1 MSQTPRPPRIGRG
14 AAKVAPRRIPDPPGR
29 VLLVTVAR
37 APEPELVERTLELAG
52 PEHAK
57 ITVLGVAKIY
67 GTSLGLPHP
76 GLQPNRVE
84 WQILRDG
91 VEGAADELRAH
102 GFEVRVGLTRARN
115 APKMVAKWVRARNFH
130 AVVVSA
136 PEKPRWRA
144 LVEGDLA
151 REITR
156 RCGVPVHAVP
166 VTSPSPEGRARPA

>member
-1 MSQTPRPPRIGRG
+1 MASQGSLPPKMGRG
-14 AAKVAPRRIPDPPGR
+14 AAKAAPRRIPDPPRR
-29 VLLVTVAR
+29 VLLVTVAH
-37 APEPELVERTLELAG
+37 APEPELVERTLELAL

-91 VEGAADELRAH
+91 VEEAADELRGH

-115 APKMVAKWVRARNFH
+115 VPKMVAKWVKARNFH
-130 AVVVSA
+130 VVVVSA
-136 PEKPRWRA
+136 PDRPRWRT

-151 REITR
+151 SQITR
-156 RCGVPVHAVP
+156 RCGVPVQAVP
-166 VTSPSPEGRARPA
+166 VASPEGRARPA

>member
-1 MSQTPRPPRIGRG
+1 MNQAPRPQKIGRG
-14 AAKVAPRRIPDPPGR
+14 AAKAVPRRIPDPPKR
-29 VLLVTVAR
+29 VLLVTVAQ
-37 APEPELVERTLELAG
+37 APAQELVRRALELAT

-76 GLQPNRVE
+76 GLQPNRIE

-91 VEGAADELRAH
+91 VEEAADDLRAH

-115 APKMVAKWVRARNFH
+115 IPKMVAKWVNARNFH
-130 AVVVSA
+130 AVVVAA
-136 PEKPRWRA
+136 PEKPRWRS

-156 RCGVPVHAVP
+156 RCAALVHAVP
-166 VTSPSPEGRARPA
+166 VASAEGRARPA

>member
-1 MSQTPRPPRIGRG
+1 MSQRPRPPKTGRG
-14 AAKVAPRRIPDPPGR
+14 AAKAAPRRFPDPPRR
-29 VLLVTVAR
+29 VLLVTVAH
-37 APEPELVERTLELAG
+37 APEPELVQRTLELAG

-76 GLQPNRVE
+76 GLQPNRIE
-84 WQILRDG
+84 WQIVRDG
-91 VEGAADELRAH
+91 VEEAADELRAH

-115 APKMVAKWVRARNFH
+115 IPKMVAKWVQARNFH

-136 PEKPRWRA
+136 PDKPRWRA

-156 RCGVPVHAVP
+156 RSGVPVHAVP
-166 VTSPSPEGRARPA
+166 VASPHPKAV

>member
-1 MSQTPRPPRIGRG
+1 MSRRPRPQKVGRG
-14 AAKVAPRRIPDPPGR
+14 AKAAPRRIPHPPER
-29 VLLVTVAR
+29 ILLVTVATPPD
-37 APEPELVERTLELAG
+37 PEVIQCAIELAG
-52 PEHAK
+52 PERAK

-91 VEGAADELRAH
+91 VEEAADQLRAH

-115 APKMVAKWVRARNFH
+115 APKMVAKWVTARNFH

-136 PEKPRWRA
+136 PDKPRWRA

-151 REITR
+151 REIER
-156 RCGVPVHAVP
+156 RCAARVHAL
-166 VTSPSPEGRARPA
+166 PA

>member
-1 MSQTPRPPRIGRG
+1 MNQTPRPPKIGRG
-14 AAKVAPRRIPDPPGR
+14 AATAAPRRVPDPPKR
-29 VLLVTVAR
+29 VLLVTVAHG
-37 APEPELVERTLELAG
+37 PEPELVRRTLELAT

-76 GLQPNRVE
+76 GLQPNRIE
-84 WQILRDG
+84 WQIVRDG
-91 VEGAADELRAH
+91 VEEAADELRAQ

-115 APKMVAKWVRARNFH
+115 VPKMVAKWVKARNFH

-151 REITR
+151 LEIQK
-156 RCGVPVHAVP
+156 RCAARVHAVP
-166 VTSPSPEGRARPA
+166 VASAPDRRARPA

>member
-1 MSQTPRPPRIGRG
+1 MASQGPGSGKTGRG
-14 AAKVAPRRIPDPPGR
+14 VAKAAPRRIPDPPRR
-29 VLLVTVAR
+29 VLLVTVAT
-37 APEPELVERTLELAG
+37 APEPELVHKTLELAG

-67 GTSLGLPHP
+67 GTSFGLPHP
-76 GLQPNRVE
+76 GLQPNRIE
-84 WQILRDG
+84 WQIVRDG
-91 VEGAADELRAH
+91 VEEAADELRSS

-115 APKMVAKWVRARNFH
+115 VPKMVAKWVQARNFH

-136 PEKPRWRA
+136 PDKPRWRA

-156 RCGVPVHAVP
+156 RSGVPVHAVP
-166 VTSPSPEGRARPA
+166 VASPHPKAV

>member
-1 MSQTPRPPRIGRG
+1 M
-14 AAKVAPRRIPDPPGR
+14 
-29 VLLVTVAR
+29 TVAH
-37 APEPELVERTLELAG
+37 APEPELVQRTLELAG

-76 GLQPNRVE
+76 GLQPNRIE
-84 WQILRDG
+84 WQIVRDG
-91 VEGAADELRAH
+91 VEEAADELRAH

-115 APKMVAKWVRARNFH
+115 IPKMVAKWVQARNFH

-136 PEKPRWRA
+136 PDKPRWRA

-156 RCGVPVHAVP
+156 RSGVPVQAVP
-166 VTSPSPEGRARPA
+166 VASPHPKAV

>member
-1 MSQTPRPPRIGRG
+1 MQ
-14 AAKVAPRRIPDPPGR
+14 
-29 VLLVTVAR
+29 
-37 APEPELVERTLELAG
+37 RTLELAG

-76 GLQPNRVE
+76 GLQPNRIE
-84 WQILRDG
+84 WQMLRDG
-91 VEGAADELRAH
+91 VEEAADELRER

-115 APKMVAKWVRARNFH
+115 APKMIAKWVRARNFH

-136 PEKPRWRA
+136 PDKPRWRA
-144 LVEGDLA
+144 FMEGDLA

-156 RCGVPVHAVP
+156 RCGVPVHAVS
-166 VTSPSPEGRARPA
+166 VASSEGRARPA

>member
-1 MSQTPRPPRIGRG
+1 VQRHTRFGRG
-14 AAKVAPRRIPDPPGR
+14 AANAAPRSFPDPPKR

-37 APEPELVERTLELAG
+37 APEPELVERARELAG

-91 VEGAADELRAH
+91 VEEAADELRAH

-115 APKMVAKWVRARNFH
+115 VPKMIAKWVRARNFH

-136 PEKPRWRA
+136 PDKPRWRT
-144 LVEGDLA
+144 LVEGDLG
-151 REITR
+151 REIHR

-166 VTSPSPEGRARPA
+166 VASAEGGARPA

>member
-1 MSQTPRPPRIGRG
+1 M
-14 AAKVAPRRIPDPPGR
+14 
-29 VLLVTVAR
+29 TVAR
-37 APEPELVERTLELAG
+37 GPEPELVERTIELAR

-57 ITVLGVAKIY
+57 ITVLGIAKIY

-76 GLQPNRVE
+76 GLQPNRIE
-84 WQILRDG
+84 WQIVRDG
-91 VEGAADELRAH
+91 VEGAADELRSY

-115 APKMVAKWVRARNFH
+115 VAKMVAKWVLARNFH

-144 LVEGDLA
+144 FMEGDLA

-166 VTSPSPEGRARPA
+166 VAEPHPKAV

>member
-1 MSQTPRPPRIGRG
+1 MPRRTRFGRG
-14 AAKVAPRRIPDPPGR
+14 AASRAPRSFPDPPKR
-29 VLLVTVAR
+29 ILLVTVAR
-37 APEPELVERTLELAG
+37 PPEPELVKRTRELAG

-91 VEGAADELRAH
+91 VEEAADELRVH

-115 APKMVAKWVRARNFH
+115 APKMISKWVGARNFH

-136 PEKPRWRA
+136 PDKPRWRA

-151 REITR
+151 REIHR

-166 VTSPSPEGRARPA
+166 VASAEGRARPA

>member
-1 MSQTPRPPRIGRG
+1 MEARSPRQAKVGRG
-14 AAKVAPRRIPDPPGR
+14 AAKVAPRRISDPPRR
-29 VLLVTVAR
+29 VLLVAVVN
-37 APEPELVERTLELAG
+37 APEPELVEKTLELAS
-52 PEHAK
+52 PKHAK

-76 GLQPNRVE
+76 GLQPNRIE
-84 WQILRDG
+84 WQVLRDG
-91 VEGAADELRAH
+91 VEEAANELRAH

-115 APKMVAKWVRARNFH
+115 IPKMVAKWVQARNFH

-136 PEKPRWRA
+136 PGKPRWRA
-144 LVEGDLA
+144 IVEGDLA

-166 VTSPSPEGRARPA
+166 VASPHPKAV